1 VRLPSGPWVRV
12 DGWLA
17 PGGEVPPFYD
27 SLLAKI
33 VVWGDDRETALAR
46 ARRALAELHIEGINT
61 TAPLLSDLL
70 RADWF
75 AAGDFH
81 TATLEAWL

>member
-1 VRLPSGPWVRV
+1 MRV
-12 DGWLA
+12 DGWLT

-33 VVWGDDRETALAR
+33 LVWGDDRETALAR
-46 ARRALAELHIEGINT
+46 ARRALAELHIEGIDT